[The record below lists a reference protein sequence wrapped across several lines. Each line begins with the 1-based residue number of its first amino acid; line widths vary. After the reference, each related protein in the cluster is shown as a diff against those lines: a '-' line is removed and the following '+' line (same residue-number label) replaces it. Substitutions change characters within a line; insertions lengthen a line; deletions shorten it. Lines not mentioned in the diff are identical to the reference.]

1 MRNPTMNRKIT
12 IVIVDT
18 SASEKKNYVRKICK
32 KTIDVRIKSGYTSK
46 TKCFCALTGNVSKAM
61 QFETYDAAKR
71 ELTKFGLNSDNFK
84 LVPVIG
90 EIPA

>member
-1 MRNPTMNRKIT
+1 MNRKIT
-12 IVIVDT
+12 IVIVNP

-32 KTIDVRIKSGYTSK
+32 KTIDYRIKSGYTSK
-46 TKCFCALTGNVSKAM
+46 TKCFCARTGKVSKAM

>member
-12 IVIVDT
+12 IVIVDIN
-18 SASEKKNYVRKICK
+18 ASEKRNYVRKICK

-46 TKCFCALTGNVSKAM
+46 TKCIWSRTGDLSKAM
-61 QFETYDAAKR
+61 KFETYDAAKR

-84 LVPVIG
+84 LVPVLG

>member
-32 KTIDVRIKSGYTSK
+32 KTIDYRIKSGYTTK
-46 TKCFCALTGNVSKAM
+46 TKCFCALTGNVNKAM

>member
-1 MRNPTMNRKIT
+1 MNRKIT
-12 IVIVDT
+12 IVIVDIN
-18 SASEKKNYVRKICK
+18 ASEKKNYVRKICK
-32 KTIDVRIKSGYTSK
+32 KTIDVRIKSVYTSE
-46 TKCFCALTGNVSKAM
+46 TKCFCAHTGDLRKAM
-61 QFETYDAAKR
+61 KFETYDAAKR

>member
-1 MRNPTMNRKIT
+1 MNRKIT
-12 IVIVDT
+12 IVIVDINV
-18 SASEKKNYVRKICK
+18 SEKKNYVRKICK
-32 KTIDVRIKSGYTSK
+32 KTIDIRIKSGYTSK
-46 TKCFCALTGNVSKAM
+46 TKCICAHTGDIRKAM
-61 QFETYDAAKR
+61 KFETYDAAKR

>member
-1 MRNPTMNRKIT
+1 MRNPTMYRKIT
-12 IVIVDT
+12 IVIVDI
-18 SASEKKNYVRKICK
+18 SASEKKNYIRKICK

-46 TKCFCALTGNVSKAM
+46 TKCIWARTGDLSKAM
-61 QFETYDAAKR
+61 KFETYDAAKR

-84 LVPVIG
+84 LVPVLG

>member
-12 IVIVDT
+12 IVIVDI

-32 KTIDVRIKSGYTSK
+32 KTIDYRIKSGYMSK
-46 TKCFCALTGNVSKAM
+46 TKCIWSRTGDLSKAM
-61 QFETYDAAKR
+61 KFETYDAAKR

>member
-1 MRNPTMNRKIT
+1 MYRKIT
-12 IVIVDT
+12 IVIVDI
-18 SASEKKNYVRKICK
+18 SASEKKNYIRKICK

-46 TKCFCALTGNVSKAM
+46 TKCIWARTGALSKAM
-61 QFETYDAAKR
+61 KCETYDAAKR

-84 LVPVIG
+84 LVPVLG